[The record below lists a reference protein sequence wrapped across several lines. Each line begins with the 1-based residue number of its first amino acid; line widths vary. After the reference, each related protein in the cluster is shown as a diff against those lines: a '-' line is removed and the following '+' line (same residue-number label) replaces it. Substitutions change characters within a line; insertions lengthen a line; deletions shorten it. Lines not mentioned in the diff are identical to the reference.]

1 MNSSLS
7 LCSPPENLRQKV
19 ALLGN
24 LACCSLAKQPAVAVA
39 AIEDEEEVV
48 LMEEV
53 VMAIGEDEVV
63 AAVSA
68 ALVATGNLHL

>member
-1 MNSSLS
+1 MKCSLS
-7 LCSPPENLRQKV
+7 LCSPPEHLGQKV

-39 AIEDEEEVV
+39 AIEDGEEVV
-48 LMEEV
+48 SMGEV
-53 VMAIGEDEVV
+53 AMAIGEDEVV

-68 ALVATGNLHL
+68 ALVATGNLHP